1 MASNKTIEQR
11 VRDKL
16 ASFLADSGNS
26 DVELCSSTNLIDGI
40 GLTSRE
46 GMEFVLDLCDE
57 FEFEF
62 PTDFNPFVDDQL
74 CRGQTLDGLIK
85 AVEGHLSRNGASHGK
100 K

>member
-1 MASNKTIEQR
+1 MYSMKSIEDR
-11 VRDKL
+11 VREKL
-16 ASFLADSGNS
+16 LSYLAHTDNPK
-26 DVELCSSTNLIDGI
+26 VEFSSTTNLLDGI

-62 PTDFNPFVDDQL
+62 PANFNPFVDDQL
-74 CRGQTLDGLIK
+74 HQGQTFDGMVK
-85 AVEGHLSRNGASHGK
+85 AVLQHLSSNGVSHGK